1 GDNSPDQPGKLV
13 QWLHSR
19 EPVFGY
25 AFSGAWQD
33 IGDAGELLAADN
45 RLRARRGLPV
55 REQYSPA

>member
-1 GDNSPDQPGKLV
+1 V

-33 IGDAGELLAADN
+33 IGDAAELLAADN

-55 REQYSPA
+55 REQYSLA